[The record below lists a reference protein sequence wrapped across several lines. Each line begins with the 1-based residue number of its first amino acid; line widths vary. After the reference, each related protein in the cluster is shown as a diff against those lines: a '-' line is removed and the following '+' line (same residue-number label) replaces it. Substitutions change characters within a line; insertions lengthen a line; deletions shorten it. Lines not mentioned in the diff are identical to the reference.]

1 MLAMLKRWIASE
13 MSRTLPPFVAKEQR
27 KFGRRAVFKA
37 AVLLLDSGDRIDCT
51 LLDISDGGA
60 KVRIANQEF
69 FPAEL
74 ILEVPGDDLMV
85 RCHVVYTEERV
96 MGLQFIKPP
105 RRISWTKK

>member
-1 MLAMLKRWIASE
+1 MLPPSARWIASE

-37 AVLLLDSGDRIDCT
+37 AVLLLDSGTRIDCT

-60 KVRIANQEF
+60 KVRIPNQQI
-69 FPAEL
+69 PPVEL

-85 RCHVVYTEERV
+85 RCHVVYTEDRMV
-96 MGLQFIKPP
+96 GLQFIKPP
-105 RRISWTKK
+105 RRISWARK